1 MKQVF
6 SLVLVASLAACGADG
21 LPEAP
26 ASMDAPQQGVTLSGC
41 AKLGVTVGPAA
52 TGGPVRC

>member
-1 MKQVF
+1 MKPVLA
-6 SLVLVASLAACGADG
+6 LVLFASLAACGAAG

-26 ASMDAPQQGVTLSGC
+26 ASKADAASGITLSGC
-41 AKLGVTVGPAA
+41 AKLGVAVGPAT